1 MTRKIKN
8 SRRHIH
14 NREKIQKRW
23 LICLPAIAVLL
34 KLIVASNIKDVQG
47 VTLGG
52 WLGADGESYING
64 VNGLL
69 TQGYFSDQSELTY
82 WPAGYPIFIWLLS
95 KISVPYIFF
104 LISAFQTIIYGAASY
119 YFVTQF
125 RRTKLSSLSVLIAF
139 ILAFNPTLS
148 LSTLVVGYESPVA
161 SCMLLIVGII
171 LKLGKTDQDSKFYLY
186 VIAISVLFAISTFM
200 QPRWIL
206 TTLIIMFLLIF
217 MQKNIKKKAA
227 VFAIVIG
234 FSSIAP
240 AVLIHRN
247 YEAVGKTVI
256 STNLGQ
262 TMKVGVG
269 DSTSGGYRH
278 SGPDISC
285 ESQDSMGVPSDGELV
300 KCVVAWYFSNPGK
313 SLTLFAKKSLY
324 FWSPWSGPVANGTMA
339 RNPWLKINPVVLIAE
354 SSETGN
360 AIVYGSAGKIFSY
373 MWVFASTAL
382 VFIGFIWLYVQNGLY
397 RVAAFS
403 SSLPIVVSWIVSMGT
418 IGDHR
423 FRIPTMGLSLFLQ
436 VVSVQALWEK
446 KSRILKNRS
455 KE

>member
-1 MTRKIKN
+1 M
-8 SRRHIH
+8 S
-14 NREKIQKRW
+14 
-23 LICLPAIAVLL
+23 VLL
-34 KLIVASNIKDVQG
+34 KLIVASNIKDAQG

-104 LISAFQTIIYGAASY
+104 LISAFQTVIYGAASY
-119 YFVTQF
+119 FFVTQF
-125 RRTKLSSLSVLIAF
+125 RRTKLSSISVLIAF

-161 SCMLLIVGII
+161 SYLLLIVGII
-171 LKLGKTDQDSKFYLY
+171 LKLAKSDQDSKFYLY
-186 VIAISVLFAISTFM
+186 IIAISVLFAISTFM
-200 QPRWIL
+200 QPRWML
-206 TTLIIMFLLIF
+206 TTVVIMFLLIF
-217 MQKNIKKKAA
+217 MQKNIKKQAA
-227 VFAIVIG
+227 IFAIVIG
-234 FSSIAP
+234 FMSIAP

-247 YEAVGKTVI
+247 NEAVGKMVV

-269 DSTSGGYRH
+269 DTTSGGYRH

-285 ESQDSMGVPSDGELV
+285 NSQSPTDGPSDGELV
-300 KCVVAWYFSNPGK
+300 KCVVAWYFSHPGK
-313 SLTLFAKKSLY
+313 SLILFAKKSLY

-339 RNPWLKINPVVLIAE
+339 RNPWLKINPVVSIAE
-354 SSETGN
+354 SSTTGD
-360 AIVYGSAGKIFSY
+360 AILYGSAGKFISY
-373 MWVFASTAL
+373 FWVFASTAL
-382 VFIGFIWLYVQNGLY
+382 MFIGFIWLYVQNGLY
-397 RVAAFS
+397 KVAALS
-403 SSLPIVVSWIVSMGT
+403 SALPIAISWIVSMGT